1 MPLFKFKNGKKDKKV
16 PSPPK
21 KAASMNNIY
30 NDYSGVYQGEH
41 KNEDPE
47 PQNYRGDSKNFEFLC
62 VTSKL
67 RSLQKEEYLPV
78 QCPLNQESKN

>member
-47 PQNYRGDSKNFEFLC
+47 PQNYRGDKNF
-62 VTSKL
+62 
-67 RSLQKEEYLPV
+67 
-78 QCPLNQESKN
+78 